1 MNKAQLIESLADRL
15 GGKKAAAE
23 AVDAMLETIQRTVKD
38 GIPVAISGFGVFEK
52 VTVPARR
59 HRNPRTGEPVRTK
72 KTTRPKFR
80 PGQGFKDVV
89 NGTRKLP
96 KVTAAASATAAKAT
110 VSATRSVASGS
121 RAATKTAPATASS
134 SAGARK
140 TPVRGASK
148 PAAGTASTA
157 KSAAK
162 APAKTAKATKA
173 TKATATKS
181 ARLTKSSTTA
191 TKSAPAK
198 RTAKRT
204 ANA

>member
-15 GGKKAAAE
+15 GGKKAATE
-23 AVDAMLETIQRTVKD
+23 AVDAVLETIQRTVKD

-80 PGQGFKDVV
+80 PGQRFKDVV

-96 KVTAAASATAAKAT
+96 KLTAAASATATKAT

-121 RAATKTAPATASS
+121 RSATKAAPATGSS
-134 SAGARK
+134 SAGQRK
-140 TPVRGASK
+140 TPVRGTSK

-162 APAKTAKATKA
+162 APAKTAKATK
-173 TKATATKS
+173 TTATKS
-181 ARLTKSSTTA
+181 ARLTKSTSTA